1 MLTDFKK
8 KLQVH
13 FVKILTQGLMVTSQ
27 VFFFINLQCYEDDH
41 SSKPCFT
48 SCCSIVSAQ
57 SYLRNVCILTWEST
71 LYQKLLNQYPW
82 VKLVCFM
89 NKIITKAK
97 LFMFN
102 SKLWSCMEVP
112 QCWSKHWLAFRVFEK
127 RDQISNIGIKGIPKG
142 KEIPETIK
150 PCPMK

>member
-1 MLTDFKK
+1 MFRSWIHWQKHSTKIEKEIEWMRIVTCFNMILIIPNVNRFPK

-13 FVKILTQGLMVTSQ
+13 FAKILTQVWMVPSQ
-27 VFFFINLQCYEDDH
+27 VLIFFINLQCYEDDQ

-57 SYLRNVCILTWEST
+57 SYLRNVCILGWEST

-112 QCWSKHWLAFRVFEK
+112 QCWSKH
-127 RDQISNIGIKGIPKG
+127 
-142 KEIPETIK
+142 
-150 PCPMK
+150 